1 MQAVRRLF
9 ADRFM
14 NIQAKLVLPL
24 AATILLLVLVLW
36 PLTTRIVN
44 RRIEDEADQR
54 LGEIADSVGAL
65 IANSEGI
72 AKGNAALLAGQPEVV
87 GYLIGL
93 EMYEG
98 ALARYREDLGLQ
110 ELSLYSMDFSF
121 GGQAYFYGGPTVTR
135 RLQVNEEATLIREQL
150 ILGVIDKQSPGSAV
164 TIAPQNSQ
172 IMGAAPVF
180 DASGKMIGVLLAA
193 FYVDEAYIRNIAQ
206 IIDTD
211 IAIVRDNAVIVSTL
225 DPKSGIEALIREDWL
240 TSTSLPATNVVYGDG
255 SQHRLLA
262 HPLEITGNT
271 QGTVL
276 VAQPIEQLFG
286 VNQSIQAVLI
296 ALTGV
301 FGLAALWF
309 WIAAF
314 ITFTR
319 PLAQLTEATTS
330 ISRGNLSQRVNTAY
344 LLFRDEITLLS
355 ENFNLMIAHLQ
366 ESHARL
372 EERVEQRTQE
382 LAEARD
388 EAVSANRSKSEFVS
402 LVSHELKLPMT
413 SIKGY
418 SELMLNGAAGLLT
431 EHQTQFLETIHNN
444 VNRMATLVSD
454 LADISRIESGNLR
467 LEIKTADVREVI
479 DEALILTKTQV
490 EAKHQ
495 TLTVQYEPGLPQAF
509 CDRSR
514 LVQALTNL
522 VSNAN
527 KYSPSQGEI
536 LIQARPATGSE
547 MIEISVHDNGFG
559 ITAEDQEKLFEKFF
573 RSSDEKIREAP
584 GTGLGLSITKN
595 LIELQGGTIRIES
608 EYGKGAAVYFTVP
621 AAGSDLRVPPAPN

>member
-1 MQAVRRLF
+1 
-9 ADRFM
+9 M
-14 NIQAKLVLPL
+14 NIQAKLVFPL
-24 AATILLLVLVLW
+24 AATILLLVLVLS

-44 RRIEDEADQR
+44 RRIENEADQR

-65 IANSEGI
+65 IANSEEI

-93 EMYEG
+93 EMYKD

-110 ELSLYSMDFSF
+110 ELSLYSMDFKL
-121 GGQAYFYGGPTVTR
+121 GGQAYFYGGPMVTR

-180 DASGKMIGVLLAA
+180 DASGNMIGVLLAA
-193 FYVDEAYIRNIAQ
+193 FYVDEAYIHNIAQ

-225 DPKSGIEALIREDWL
+225 DPKSRIELLINEGWL
-240 TSTSLPATNVVYGDG
+240 SSAPLPATNVVYGDG

-286 VNQSIQAVLI
+286 VNKSIQAVLI
-296 ALTGV
+296 ALTIV
-301 FGLAALWF
+301 FGLAAMWF

-330 ISRGNLSQRVNTAY
+330 ISHGDLSQRVNTTY

-366 ESHARL
+366 ESYARI

-418 SELMLNGAAGLLT
+418 SELMLKGATGLLN
-431 EHQTQFLETIHNN
+431 EQQTQFLETIHNN
-444 VNRMATLVSD
+444 VNRMAALVSD

-467 LEIKTADVREVI
+467 LEIKAAEVREVI
-479 DEALILTKTQV
+479 DEALGLTQTQV
-490 EAKHQ
+490 DAKHQ
-495 TLTVQYEPGLPQAF
+495 TLTVKCEPGLPQAF
-509 CDRSR
+509 CDRAR

-522 VSNAN
+522 ISNAN
-527 KYSPSQGEI
+527 KYSPRQGEI
-536 LIQARPATGSE
+536 LVQARRVDGSE
-547 MIEISVHDNGFG
+547 MIEISVCDNGFG
-559 ITAEDQEKLFEKFF
+559 ITAEDREKMFEKFF
-573 RSSDEKIREAP
+573 RSSDEKIRESP

-595 LIELQGGTIRIES
+595 LVELQGGRIWLES
-608 EYGKGAAVYFTVP
+608 DHGKGTTVYFTVP
-621 AAGSDLRVPPAPN
+621 AARPESHIPPSLP